1 MVHRQPRRGD
11 AAVPGTPAFNEAP
24 TVRFVRDRSMIE
36 EVYEPR
42 VEPFVAPPWRL
53 RDWTWAVVA
62 GLGGVFTALVVFVLL
77 STTQLAA
84 DNARF
89 APAALA
95 VASRVPR
102 TGAPDAEAPRKARR
116 AEQQD
121 AQKADADLERAERR
135 VRRAARAR

>member
-1 MVHRQPRRGD
+1 MAQRQRRRGD
-11 AAVPGTPAFNEAP
+11 SAVPGTPAFTEAP

-36 EVYEPR
+36 DVYEPR
-42 VEPFVAPPWRL
+42 AELFVAPPWRL

-89 APAALA
+89 APAAMA

-102 TGAPDAEAPRKARR
+102 TGAPDAEAPHQARR
-116 AEQQD
+116 TEQHDQ
-121 AQKADADLERAERR
+121 AKEATPERAERR
-135 VRRAARAR
+135 GRRAARAR